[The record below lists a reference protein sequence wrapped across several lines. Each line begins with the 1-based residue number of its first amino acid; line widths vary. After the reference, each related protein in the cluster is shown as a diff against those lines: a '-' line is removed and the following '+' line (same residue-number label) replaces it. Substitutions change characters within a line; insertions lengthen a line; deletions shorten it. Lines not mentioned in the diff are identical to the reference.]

1 MEKFMAEFGQGY
13 VQTPFLSESNSVR
26 YKISIAGSCPLST
39 AGPYVKFQ
47 DNPVGNQTFNAGLHL
62 RVFDPSTG
70 ALVDSKSYAF
80 STSDDTTSAAFVSFM
95 NSISSNRLV
104 AILTNGKV

>member
-39 AGPYVKFQ
+39 AEGPYVKFQ
-47 DNPVGNQTFNAGLHL
+47 DNPVGSQTFSAGLHL
-62 RVFDPSTG
+62 RVFDPST
-70 ALVDSKSYAF
+70 LNF
-80 STSDDTTSAAFVSFM
+80 R
-95 NSISSNRLV
+95 I
-104 AILTNGKV
+104 ILLEVKHLAQDFI